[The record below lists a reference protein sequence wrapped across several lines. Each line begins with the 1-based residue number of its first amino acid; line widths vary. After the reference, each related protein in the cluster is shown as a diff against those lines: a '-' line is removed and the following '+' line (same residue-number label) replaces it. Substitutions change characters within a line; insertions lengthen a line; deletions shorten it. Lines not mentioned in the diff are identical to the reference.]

1 MIKINLLPVREWR
14 RREQVRLQITIFV
27 LSVVFL
33 ITCLASASIFLKGQV
48 YSKRQQK
55 EKLETKK
62 KELDIVEKTIA
73 QLKAKAEEV
82 EGKFNTVE
90 GLQKERT
97 LLIEALDAIVSVIP
111 EEKMWFEKL
120 TLKGGSLQLSGI
132 ALDNQT
138 IATFMKKMEGLS
150 VVKSVGLNSIKRT
163 IYDVSGDKKAKGKT
177 GGYELMEFAIEI
189 SIGPAVKNTPKPE
202 KQASPSP
209 SHQAPKKEQ
218 EQKKGV

>member
-27 LSVVFL
+27 LSVIFL
-33 ITCLASASIFLKGQV
+33 ISCLASASIFLKGQV

-55 EKLETKK
+55 EKLEAKK

-138 IATFMKKMEGLS
+138 IAAFMKKMEGLS
-150 VVKSVGLNSIKRT
+150 AVKSVGLNSIKRT
-163 IYDVSGDKKAKGKT
+163 IYDVSVDKKGNAKA
-177 GGYELMEFAIEI
+177 GGYELMEFSLAI
-189 SIGPAVKNTPKPE
+189 SIGPTVKNVAKVERPA
-202 KQASPSP
+202 ASSP
-209 SHQAPKKEQ
+209 QPPKKDTD
-218 EQKKGV
+218 QKKGI